1 MGSLRESV
9 TGETTMKAVLEMELG
24 EEVLAA
30 SALSQGKPPSM
41 LGMVTGAALIGLV
54 KPRASKALPKRFLLA
69 VTPERVVALRG
80 TEISDEDG
88 NSTGAA
94 IRGEI
99 ASWPRGEVSAVP
111 TATEKGSK
119 GGTLRIPGA
128 EIPVFD
134 RSLGDPRERELFDA
148 LAH

>member
-1 MGSLRESV
+1 MGSLRDSL
-9 TGETTMKAVLEMELG
+9 TGNTTMEAVVEEELG
-24 EEVLAA
+24 EEVIAVA
-30 SALSQGKPPSM
+30 SLSQGKPPSM
-41 LGMVTGAALIGLV
+41 LSMITGTALIGLL

-69 VTPERVVALRG
+69 VTADRVVALRG

-111 TATEKGSK
+111 ASTEESK
-119 GGTLRIPGA
+119 GGTLQIPGA
-128 EIPVFD
+128 SIPVFD
-134 RSLGDPRERELFDA
+134 RSLGDPRERELFAA
-148 LAH
+148 LSA

>member
-1 MGSLRESV
+1 MGSLRDSL
-9 TGETTMKAVLEMELG
+9 TGNTTMEAVVEEELG
-24 EEVLAA
+24 EEVIAVA
-30 SALSQGKPPSM
+30 SLSQGKPPSM
-41 LGMVTGAALIGLV
+41 LSMITGTALVGLL

-69 VTPERVVALRG
+69 VTADRVVALRG

-111 TATEKGSK
+111 ASTEESK
-119 GGTLRIPGA
+119 GGTLQIPGA
-128 EIPVFD
+128 SIPVFD
-134 RSLGDPRERELFDA
+134 RSLGDPRERELFAA
-148 LAH
+148 LSA